1 MMMYGLTDEQIETI
15 KKVCSQHPEVE
26 QAIIFGSRAK
36 GNYKPASDI
45 DIALKGA
52 ALNSTILN
60 KISNAL
66 QDSALPYT
74 FDIILFQ
81 QITNKELIDH
91 IERIGKILY
100 EKGGIGDGEY

>member
-1 MMMYGLTDEQIETI
+1 MMYGLKDEQIEAI
-15 KKVCSQHPEVE
+15 KKVFSQYPEVE

-36 GNYKPASDI
+36 GNFKPASDI

-52 ALNSTILN
+52 ALNNTVLN

-74 FDIILFQ
+74 FDLVLFQ

-91 IERIGKILY
+91 IERIGKILF
-100 EKGGIGDGEY
+100 EKGGFGYGL

>member
-1 MMMYGLTDEQIETI
+1 MMMYGLKDEQIEAI
-15 KKVCSQHPEVE
+15 KNVCSQHPEVE

-36 GNYKPASDI
+36 GNFKPASDI

-52 ALNSTILN
+52 ALNSNVLN

-74 FDIILFQ
+74 FDLVLFK

-91 IERIGKILY
+91 IERVGKILF
-100 EKGGIGDGEY
+100 EKGGTGYGL

>member
-1 MMMYGLTDEQIETI
+1 MMMYGLKDEHIEAL
-15 KKVCSQHPEVE
+15 KNVYSQYPEVE

-36 GNYKPASDI
+36 GNFKPASDI

-52 ALNSTILN
+52 TLNSTLLN

-66 QDSALPYT
+66 QDSTLPYT
-74 FDIILFQ
+74 FDLVRFQ

-91 IERIGKILY
+91 IERVGKILF
-100 EKGGIGDGEY
+100 EKGGIGYGL